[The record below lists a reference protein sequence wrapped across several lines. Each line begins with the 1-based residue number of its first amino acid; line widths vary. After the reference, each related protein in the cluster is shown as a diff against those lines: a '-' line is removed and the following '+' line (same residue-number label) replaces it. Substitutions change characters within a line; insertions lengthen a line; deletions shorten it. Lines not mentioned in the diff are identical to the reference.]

1 MCEGNTAPHYERNT
15 KMTEM
20 TYKSIIEKFTPGTIC
35 SMETSTP
42 VKATKKS
49 RADKSVLNPYGEVRK
64 STAFTTHLGIK
75 DYETL
80 VNAHRVNEGKEADFE
95 AKSAWYTKEAP
106 AFGRAKNGGTPVA
119 IVNDEGM
126 SVQSRHFFT
135 ADGTELV
142 GSALEDFTA
151 NFAPLPS
158 KGYENQGTEAK
169 VRVRAIKLENI
180 KSITIGGVTYR

>member
-1 MCEGNTAPHYERNT
+1 
-15 KMTEM
+15 MTEM
-20 TYKSIIEKFTPGTIC
+20 TYKSIIEKYNAGTIC
-35 SMETSTP
+35 SMETNTP

-64 STAFTTHLGIK
+64 STAFTTHLGVK

-80 VNAHRVNEGKEADFE
+80 VNAHRTKEGLDADFE
-95 AKSAWYTKEAP
+95 AKSSWYIKEAP

-126 SVQSRHFFT
+126 SVQSRKFFT

-151 NFAPLPS
+151 NFAPLSRPA
-158 KGYENQGTEAK
+158 YDNQGTDAK